1 MIPHILLQIIAVP
14 LIASAFIFLTRYK
27 IAWKAGWIASIALL
41 YPMALHFLA
50 GIRVYQGET
59 IYEEYPF
66 APEVSMNLLYDG
78 LSLPVGLI
86 INILCVAL
94 SFYSIHYVEHRIDVL
109 YPEADEKTRIMY
121 YTRFFFLCLIF
132 PAAFFGLSLST
143 NLIQVFL
150 FTELLTIPLYFIM
163 GYLGYRERYR
173 VALMC
178 FLWAAFSAVCLLTG
192 IVLIYSQIG
201 TFEISELHSLLGNRF
216 LVLIVSLILLGFAAK
231 LAIFPL
237 HVWMPWV
244 HAEHPTCIAGLL
256 AVYANIALYVLV
268 RIIFLPLHDDLDV
281 FRIPIMIMALITMV
295 YGSLLTIAQDDVKR
309 LAACST
315 ISQISYTVLGV
326 AALTTWSVEGG
337 MFLFLAHIMAKAVF
351 FSTAGIL
358 VYTTGVRSISEMGG
372 LAAKMPVTCML
383 WAFGCMMLAGVP
395 PFANFSAKW
404 IMFTGIFT
412 FAADGSLIALI
423 IGIMGIFAIILTF
436 SYTFWSLKRIFFGP
450 LNPKLAHDKIKDPSL
465 TMSVPIILIA
475 VVSFLI
481 GIYPKPMMALL
492 HSVIG
497 KIL

>member
-78 LSLPVGLI
+78 LSLPIGLI

-109 YPEADEKTRIMY
+109 YPEADEKTRIIY

-132 PAAFFGLSLST
+132 PAAFFGLALST

-216 LVLIVSLILLGFAAK
+216 LVLIVSVILLGFAAK

-268 RIIFLPLHDDLDV
+268 RIIFLPLHSDLDV

-372 LAAKMPVTCML
+372 LAARMPVTCML
-383 WAFGCMMLAGVP
+383 WAFGCMMLSGVP

-404 IMFTGIFT
+404 IMFTGIFM

-450 LNPKLAHDKIKDPSL
+450 LNPKLAHDKIKDPPL